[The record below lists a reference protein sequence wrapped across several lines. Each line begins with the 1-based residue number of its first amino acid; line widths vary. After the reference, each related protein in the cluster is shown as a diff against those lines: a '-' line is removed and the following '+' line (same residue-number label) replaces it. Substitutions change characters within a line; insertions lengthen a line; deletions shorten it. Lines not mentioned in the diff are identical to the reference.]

1 MFDIGWQELFI
12 VAVLT
17 VIVIGPKDLPRT
29 LRAVVGLVRKGRTMA
44 REFQDGVDDMV
55 READLD
61 DIKKQLEKPEDF
73 ELGKA
78 FEEPLGLETDVA
90 KEVGDIEADIAK
102 ELDVGDIEADL
113 GKPADTPAGL
123 PAVTEPVLTEPAP
136 KKAAQRKSPAARAR
150 KTTTAKAAPK
160 KAKKQTVKAPPAKPP
175 PAKAGATGTAAR
187 RKSPAARARPARPA
201 PVARG

>member
-29 LRAVVGLVRKGRTMA
+29 LRAVVGLVRKGRTVA

-61 DIKKQLEKPEDF
+61 DIKKQLDTPEDF

-78 FEEPLGLETDVA
+78 FEDPLDLEADVA
-90 KEVGDIEADIAK
+90 KEVAQIEADVAK
-102 ELDVGDIEADL
+102 ELDVGDVA
-113 GKPADTPAGL
+113 AVTPATP
-123 PAVTEPVLTEPAP
+123 PAVKEPAP
-136 KKAAQRKSPAARAR
+136 KKAVPKKS
-150 KTTTAKAAPK
+150 TPK
-160 KAKKQTVKAPPAKPP
+160 KAMPNKAMPNKAKKRPAKAPPAKPP
-175 PAKAGATGTAAR
+175 PAKAGSTGTAAR
-187 RKSPAARARPARPA
+187 RKSPA